1 MAQYKKRDVMLDT
14 NSLIREKLRAFRMIH
29 FMMLMGSFTYGVVIV
44 FIHTYAPIPPTIND
58 ASTLATLTYGIFVYA
73 LIAVGVVRYLRQKLL
88 SSDQIF
94 KKNEAAQK
102 LDQPSFFSN
111 YLSTLFILWSL
122 CEAITIGGIILY
134 LVGGELEI
142 PLILISFGIFL
153 KLMNGPKF
161 EELTALE
168 KRYASIEIQG

>member
-1 MAQYKKRDVMLDT
+1 MEDI

-29 FMMLMGSFTYGVVIV
+29 FMMMMGSFTYGVVIV
-44 FIHTYAPIPPTIND
+44 FIHLYAPIPPAIND
-58 ASTLATLTYGIFVYA
+58 ASTLTTVTYGIFAYA
-73 LIAVGVVRYLRQKLL
+73 LIAVGIVRYMRQKLL
-88 SSDQIF
+88 SSDNIF
-94 KKNEAAQK
+94 KKSKDAKNP
-102 LDQPSFFSN
+102 DQPSFFSN

-134 LVGGELEI
+134 LSSGQLET
-142 PLILISFGIFL
+142 PLVLISFGIFL

-168 KRYASIEIQG
+168 KRYAAIKVQG